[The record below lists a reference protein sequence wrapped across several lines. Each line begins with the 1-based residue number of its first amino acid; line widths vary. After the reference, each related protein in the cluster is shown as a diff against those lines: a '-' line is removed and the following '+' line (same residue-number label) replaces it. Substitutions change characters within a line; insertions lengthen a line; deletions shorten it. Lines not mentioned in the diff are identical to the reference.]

1 MRGHRRARCA
11 SPTGP
16 TRCIATTSA
25 SSSFDATSNRRVDM
39 DRRATCRFFVALVLA
54 VSFSAGAENIKI
66 AYIDPASGMMA
77 ATGEHGVRELQ
88 FVVER
93 INAKGG
99 ANGQKFEVVPMDN
112 KLSPQESLALLNR
125 AVDEG
130 IHYVFQGN
138 GSSVAGALIDGI
150 NKNNERNPDKRVV
163 FLNYAA
169 VDPDFTNSKCSFWH
183 FRFDANSDMK
193 LQAIMSTMI
202 GKKEIKKVYII
213 GQDYSFGHQVAKPGK
228 QLLKEK
234 RPDVEIVG
242 DELHPLAKVKDFAPY
257 VAKIQASGADTVIT
271 GNWGSDLALLI
282 RAARDAG
289 LKAGFYTFYA
299 GVVGA
304 PTAIGEA
311 GIGRVKVVSY
321 YGLND
326 ATKKEIQYLQAFKK
340 KYGATEDPYTTA
352 MQNGLDLLE
361 KAMIQTK
368 STDPAKVAKAMEGM
382 RLDGYFGPVEMRAQ
396 DHQMIQPLFIGT
408 FSKVDGKAVKF
419 SADGTKEFGFRTD
432 HKIAAAESAMPT
444 TCQMKRP

>member
-1 MRGHRRARCA
+1 MRGRRRARCA

-66 AYIDPASGMMA
+66 AYIDPLSGMMA
-77 ATGEHGVRELQ
+77 ATGDHGLRELQ

-138 GSSVAGALIDGI
+138 GSSVAGALIEGI
-150 NKNNERNPDKRVV
+150 NKNNERNPDKRVL

-193 LQAIMSTMI
+193 LQAITDTMV
-202 GKKEIKKVYII
+202 GNKSIKKVYII
-213 GQDYSFGHQVAKPGK
+213 GQDYSFGHQVSKTAKELIK
-228 QLLKEK
+228 QK
-234 RPDVEIVG
+234 RPDVELVG

-304 PTAIGEA
+304 TNAIGPA
-311 GIGRVKVVSY
+311 GVGRVKVVSF
-321 YGLND
+321 YGPNGKD
-326 ATKKEIQYLQAFKK
+326 VPAKTTKYIEDFKK
-340 KYGATEDPYTTA
+340 KFGPSEDPYT
-352 MQNGLDLLE
+352 
-361 KAMIQTK
+361 
-368 STDPAKVAKAMEGM
+368 
-382 RLDGYFGPVEMRAQ
+382 
-396 DHQMIQPLFIGT
+396 
-408 FSKVDGKAVKF
+408 
-419 SADGTKEFGFRTD
+419 
-432 HKIAAAESAMPT
+432 
-444 TCQMKRP
+444 

>member
-1 MRGHRRARCA
+1 
-11 SPTGP
+11 
-16 TRCIATTSA
+16 
-25 SSSFDATSNRRVDM
+25 M
-39 DRRATCRFFVALVLA
+39 DRRAAQSLLFALVLA
-54 VSFSAGAENIKI
+54 LPLGAARSETIKI
-66 AYIDPASGMMA
+66 AYIDPLSGMMA
-77 ATGEHGVRELQ
+77 ATGDHGLRELQ
-88 FVVER
+88 FQVER

-193 LQAIMSTMI
+193 LQAITDTMV
-202 GKKEIKKVYII
+202 GKKDIKKVYII
-213 GQDYSFGHQVAKPGK
+213 GQDYSFGHQVSKTAKELIK
-228 QLLKEK
+228 QK

-257 VAKIQASGADTVIT
+257 VAKIQAAGADTVVT

-289 LKAGFYTFYA
+289 LKANFYTFYA

-304 PTAIGEA
+304 PVAIGEA
-311 GIGRVKVVSY
+311 GIDRVKVVSY
-321 YGLND
+321 YAPND
-326 ATKKEIQYLQAFKK
+326 APKKTVDEIEAFKK
-340 KYGATEDPYTTA
+340 KYGPTEDPYTTSMAHA
-352 MQNGLDLLE
+352 MELLTM
-361 KAMIQTK
+361 AMNETK
-368 STDPAKVAKAMEGM
+368 SADPAKVAKAMEGKKFQ
-382 RLDGYFGPVEMRAQ
+382 GHFGEIEMRKD
-396 DHQMIQPLFIGT
+396 DHQMIQPLYVAT
-408 FSKVDGKAVKF
+408 FAKVDGKKVKF
-419 SADGTKEFGFRTD
+419 PADGTKEFGFKTD
-432 HKIAAAESAMPT
+432 VKIEAAKTALPT
-444 TCQMKRP
+444 TCQMQRPQVSSNP